1 MLNVK
6 FEELN
11 NVVSCL
17 EEEESQQPQQLSQG
31 EKTDEKMMHA

>member
-17 EEEESQQPQQLSQG
+17 EEEESQQPPQQQLSSQG
-31 EKTDEKMMHA
+31 EGRRMKK